1 MARLLAFA
9 VSSLA
14 LVTAANATLQIAFG
28 NGASAF
34 FCADQTACDLDG
46 QVKNLLLLN
55 TMVGD
60 IKVVGTFAASQT
72 SPDRLSVSNLT
83 ITNLGNHAET
93 LKMAVG
99 DTNFAGPA
107 SAIRSSGSGTFNDDV
122 GGSALLRF
130 FAAASDGQP
139 ATTPTTLPGTNVF
152 SVGEAVAVA
161 PDSFSGSHDTSLA
174 LPGLFSMAEGAS
186 ITLNAGASLT
196 GFNQSMSTIPEPST
210 WAMLILGFAGLGLIA
225 ARKARGRAPA

>member
-1 MARLLAFA
+1 MLRLLTFA

-28 NGASAF
+28 NGASTF

-46 QVKNLLLLN
+46 AAKNLLLLN

-60 IKVVGTFAASQT
+60 IKVVGTFAASQIA
-72 SPDRLSVSNLT
+72 PDRLSVSNLT
-83 ITNLGNHAET
+83 ITNLGNHSET
-93 LKMAVG
+93 LLMAVG
-99 DTNFAGPA
+99 DTNFVGPVGG
-107 SAIRSSGSGTFNDDV
+107 IRSSGSGTFNDDI

-130 FAAASDGQP
+130 FAAGSDGQP

-152 SVGEAVAVA
+152 SVGEGVAVA
-161 PDSFSGSHDTSLA
+161 PDSFSGSQDTALA

-186 ITLNAGASLT
+186 INLNAGASLT
-196 GFNQSMSTIPEPST
+196 GFNESMSTVPEAST
-210 WAMLILGFAGLGLIA
+210 WAMLIMGFAGLAYA
-225 ARKARGRAPA
+225 ARKRVRSLA